1 MAFVPY
7 MVGGYAVD
15 KMMGGDGTKGALLG
29 VGGSYFLPEMLSSG
43 AALEG
48 STAAAL
54 EGATAAEGLATTG
67 MGGMQNL
74 GLTQAVPSGTM
85 ITGQPAFGQMIAEGI
100 SPYTSL
106 GTPVGQSTGILGQQI
121 SNQAVNSSLTN
132 VPSFVE
138 QQLGNTFLDDGLNL
152 LGKGKSAIDEGYA
165 DMSTSDKM
173 TSGMGAMS
181 VADNLATQP
190 QKMISPSA
198 PPIDRRN
205 PNPTKGK
212 PLVTQIQ
219 GLQKAAPSA
228 MMGQLSPKEQE
239 EYYSLLRS
247 I

>member
-29 VGGSYFLPEMLSSG
+29 TGASFLPSMLSSG

-85 ITGQPAFGQMIAEGI
+85 ITGQPAFGQMMVEGI
-100 SPYTSL
+100 SPYTPL

-138 QQLGNTFLDDGLNL
+138 QQLGNTFSDDGLNL